1 MKCSRTKCIV
11 NRLVGH
17 REVRPD
23 GAFSSRPGGVV
34 YEQSEVLGR
43 RCPVHHGLVNRLSQK
58 LTAVTEEFQQHG
70 YRFPAKETTHYH

>member
-23 GAFSSRPGGVV
+23 SVFSRRLEGVV
-34 YEQSEVLGR
+34 CEQV
-43 RCPVHHGLVNRLSQK
+43 P
-58 LTAVTEEFQQHG
+58 AVRPEMS
-70 YRFPAKETTHYH
+70 